1 MKKRLIRLISLV
13 ALICLILVTVLASCN
28 YSGATK
34 ESLEIKDTYG
44 KEEFASEVAEMA
56 HEKANNV
63 AFALNG
69 NALFNVVYPSIIDE
83 EIDKNTDTTDYDISD
98 KKALKN
104 AVNFFTATL
113 SKIVGDK
120 FISTNDNEI
129 ISGNLL
135 KLVIDKSLTDITDDG
150 FKLVIVPNNISITA
164 NSYMGLEYGIYT
176 FLEDFLG
183 CIFATEEYDYI
194 PSYPTI
200 NLESTEKIYIPD
212 VKWRAVYAY
221 ESLPLGNTDEY
232 GLQWSEKLKLNAAG
246 NRGWYKW
253 AHTFYYYI
261 SPDEY
266 FDTHPEYFS
275 EYNGKRKHEDGPV
288 SGQLCLTNEDV
299 YRIVSEKMFGYMAEN
314 PHMRYWDFSQMDTWI
329 NRGTGCRC
337 ENCKKL
343 DDAEGS
349 PMGSLLTF
357 INRLADECAVR
368 FPQNYISTLA
378 YNYSATPPKNIRPR
392 DNVIIKLC
400 LMPGDVTS
408 SVSEPRNSKAET
420 SKKIIE
426 EWGAISKNLLIWDYN
441 IDYHQYL
448 MPYPI
453 LTALKDNNDFYID
466 NNVYA
471 IFHQLGRDKGGN
483 SAELSAYV
491 FSKLMWDRNTDVDKL
506 LSRYFGAV
514 YGDAAEPMAQ
524 YYTALEQNAYNAGR
538 PLYIYSTVFE
548 NTFDY
553 LSNANV
559 AKYLKMFETAEK
571 AVSDQPEILER
582 VQKAKIGVLYVKAQE
597 ISLDIKGKKAAL
609 EEWKTLC
616 DKFGIDSLYEGNPNK
631 DNEVQTF
638 YNTQKILI
646 NAIPW
651 ICVGAV
657 VIIALIILAITL
669 IIKKNKRKKLSN
681 VKSPPEYI
689 DIE

>member
-13 ALICLILVTVLASCN
+13 SLICVILVTVLASCN

-34 ESLEIKDTYG
+34 ESLKIKDTYG
-44 KEEFASEVAEMA
+44 KAEFASEVTEMA
-56 HEKANNV
+56 REKANNV

-69 NALFNVVYPSIIDE
+69 NALFNVIYPSIIDE
-83 EIDKNTDTTDYDISD
+83 EIDDNADTTDYEISD

-120 FISTNDNEI
+120 FITTNDNEI
-129 ISGNLL
+129 PSGNLL
-135 KLVIDKSLTDITDDG
+135 KLVIDKSLNDITDDG
-150 FKLVIVPNNISITA
+150 FKLVIAPNSISITA

-194 PSYPTI
+194 PSYPTV
-200 NLESTEKIYIPD
+200 NLESIEKTYIPD

-232 GLQWSEKLKLNAAG
+232 GLQWSEKLKLNGAG

-261 SPDEY
+261 SPNEY

-378 YNYSATPPKNIRPR
+378 YNYSATPPKYIRPR

-420 SKKIIE
+420 SKKIIK
-426 EWGAISKNLLIWDYN
+426 EWSAISKNLLIWDYN

-491 FSKLMWDRNTDVDKL
+491 FSKLMWDRDTDVDKL

-582 VQKAKIGVLYVKAQE
+582 IQKVKIGVLYVKAQE

-669 IIKKNKRKKLSN
+669 IIKKNKRKKLNN
-681 VKSPPEYI
+681 VKTPPEYI

>member
-232 GLQWSEKLKLNAAG
+232 GLQWSEKLKLNGAG

-524 YYTALEQNAYNAGR
+524 YHTALEQNAYNAGR

-559 AKYLKMFETAEK
+559 AKYLKMFETAAK
-571 AVSDQPEILER
+571 GVSDQPEILER

>member
-1 MKKRLIRLISLV
+1 MKKKLIRLISLV
-13 ALICLILVTVLASCN
+13 ALICVILVTVLASCN
-28 YSGATK
+28 FSGATK

-56 HEKANNV
+56 REKTNNV

-69 NALFNVVYPSIIDE
+69 NALFNVVYPSIVDE
-83 EIDKNTDTTDYDISD
+83 EIDDNADTTGYEISD

-113 SKIVGDK
+113 SKIVDDK
-120 FISTNDNEI
+120 FFSTNDNEI
-129 ISGNLL
+129 PSGNLL
-135 KLVIDKSLTDITDDG
+135 KLIIDESLADITDDG
-150 FKLVIVPNNISITA
+150 FKLIIAPNNISITA

-176 FLEDFLG
+176 FLEDYLG

-200 NLESTEKIYIPD
+200 NLESIEKTYIPD

-232 GLQWSEKLKLNAAG
+232 GLQWSEKLKLNGAG

-261 SPDEY
+261 SPNEY

-275 EYNGKRKHEDGPV
+275 EYNGKRKYEDGPV

-299 YRIVSEKMFGYMAEN
+299 YRIVSEKMFGNMAEN

-408 SVSEPRNSKAET
+408 SVSKPRNSKAET

-426 EWGAISKNLLIWDYN
+426 EWSAISKNLLIWDYN

-471 IFHQLGRDKGGN
+471 IFHQLSRDKGGN

-491 FSKLMWDRNTDVDKL
+491 FSKLMWDRDTDVDKL
-506 LSRYFGAV
+506 ISRYFGAV

-524 YYTALEQNAYNAGR
+524 YYTALEQNAYKAGR

-616 DKFGIDSLYEGNPNK
+616 DKFAIDSLYEGNPNK

-651 ICVGAV
+651 ICVGSV
-657 VIIALIILAITL
+657 IIIALIILSITL
-669 IIKKNKRKKLSN
+669 IIKKNKRTKLNN
-681 VKSPPEYI
+681 VNSPSEF
-689 DIE
+689 IEIE

>member
-1 MKKRLIRLISLV
+1 MNKRLIRIVSIAVLV
-13 ALICLILVTVLASCN
+13 CIILLTVLASCN
-28 YSGATK
+28 YSDATK
-34 ESLEIKDTYG
+34 ESIQINNVYG
-44 KEEFASEVAEMA
+44 AEEFAAEANEMA
-56 HEKANNV
+56 REKANNV

-69 NALFNVVYPSIIDE
+69 EGLFTVVYPSILDKTDDE
-83 EIDKNTDTTDYDISD
+83 NTDATGYEFSD
-98 KKALKN
+98 KKAVKN

-113 SKIVGDK
+113 SKIVGSA
-120 FISTNDNEI
+120 FNSVSDNEI
-129 ISGNLL
+129 ISGNTL
-135 KLVIDKSLTDITDDG
+135 KLIIDESLTDITDDG
-150 FKLVIVPNNISITA
+150 FKLSITPNTITITA
-164 NSYMGLEYGIYT
+164 NSYMGLEYGVYT
-176 FLEDFLG
+176 FLEDYLG
-183 CIFATEEYDYI
+183 CMFATETFDYI

-200 NLESTEKIYIPD
+200 NLESTEKTFIPD
-212 VKWRAVYAY
+212 IKWRAVYAY

-232 GLQWSEKLKLNAAG
+232 GLQWAQKLKLNGAG

-299 YRIVSEKMFGYMAEN
+299 YRIVSEKMFAYMAEN

-420 SKKIIE
+420 SKEIIE
-426 EWGAISKNLLIWDYN
+426 KWSAISKNLLIWDYN

-471 IFHQLGRDKGGN
+471 IFHQLSRDKGGN
-483 SAELSAYV
+483 SAELNAYV
-491 FSKLMWDRNTDVDKL
+491 FSKLMWDRDTDIDKL

-514 YGDAAEPMAQ
+514 YGDAAKPMAQ
-524 YYTALEQNAYNAGR
+524 YYTALEQNAYSANR

-559 AKYLKMFETAEK
+559 AKYLDMFKSAES
-571 AVSDQPEILER
+571 AVSYQPVILER

-638 YNTQKILI
+638 YNTQKLLI

-651 ICVGAV
+651 ICVGS
-657 VIIALIILAITL
+657 VIIIVLIILAITL
-669 IIKKNKRKKLSN
+669 IIKKNKRTKLKN
-681 VKSPPEYI
+681 AKSPPEYI

>member
-56 HEKANNV
+56 REKANNV

-83 EIDKNTDTTDYDISD
+83 EIDKNADTTDYDISD

-200 NLESTEKIYIPD
+200 NLESTEKTYIPD

-232 GLQWSEKLKLNAAG
+232 GLQWSEKLKLNGAG

-559 AKYLKMFETAEK
+559 GKYLKMFETAEK

-597 ISLDIKGKKAAL
+597 ISLDIKCKKAAL

>member
-1 MKKRLIRLISLV
+1 MKKRLIRLISMV
-13 ALICLILVTVLASCN
+13 SLICVILVTVLASCN
-28 YSGATK
+28 FSGATK
-34 ESLEIKDTYG
+34 ESLAIKDVYG
-44 KEEFASEVAEMA
+44 KEEFASEVAEIA
-56 HEKANNV
+56 REKANNV

-69 NALFNVVYPSIIDE
+69 NALFTVVYPSIVDVEIDE
-83 EIDKNTDTTDYDISD
+83 EVDTEGYENSD

-113 SKIVGDK
+113 SKIVGDEINS
-120 FISTNDNEI
+120 ISDNEI
-129 ISGNLL
+129 ASGNTLRL
-135 KLVIDKSLTDITDDG
+135 VLDEKLTEFTDDG
-150 FKLVIVPNNISITA
+150 FKLIISPNTISITA

-176 FLEDFLG
+176 FLEEYLG

-200 NLESTEKIYIPD
+200 NLESTEKTYTPD

-221 ESLPLGNTDEY
+221 ESLPLGNTDKY
-232 GLQWSEKLKLNAAG
+232 GLQWSQKLKLNGAG

-275 EYNGKRKHEDGPV
+275 EYNGKRKYEDGPV

-299 YRIVSEKMFGYMAEN
+299 YRIVSEKMFSYMAEN

-343 DDAEGS
+343 DDEEGS

-357 INRLADECAVR
+357 INRLADECAIR

-408 SVSEPRNSKAET
+408 SVSEPRNSEAET

-441 IDYHQYL
+441 INFHQYL

-471 IFHQLGRDKGGN
+471 IFHQMDRDKGGN

-491 FSKLMWDRNTDVDKL
+491 FSKLMWDRNTDVDRL

-524 YYTALEQNAYNAGR
+524 YYTALEENAYKAGR
-538 PLYIYSTVFE
+538 PLYIYSTVYE

-559 AKYLKMFETAEK
+559 AKYLKMFETAEN
-571 AVSDQPEILER
+571 AVSNQPEMLER
-582 VQKAKIGVLYVKAQE
+582 IQKAKIGVLYVKAQE

-616 DKFGIDSLYEGNPNK
+616 DKFGIESLYEGNPNK

-646 NAIPW
+646 SLIPW
-651 ICVGAV
+651 ICVGTV

-669 IIKKNKRKKLSN
+669 IVKKNKRKKTN
-681 VKSPPEYI
+681 KIKSPPDFV
-689 DIE
+689 DIK

>member
-56 HEKANNV
+56 REKANNV

-83 EIDKNTDTTDYDISD
+83 EIDKNADTTDYDISD

-200 NLESTEKIYIPD
+200 NLESTEKTYIPD

-221 ESLPLGNTDEY
+221 ESLPLGNTDKY
-232 GLQWSEKLKLNAAG
+232 GLQWSEKLKLNGAG

-651 ICVGAV
+651 ICVGTV
-657 VIIALIILAITL
+657 VIIALIILAITQ

>member
-56 HEKANNV
+56 REKANNV

-83 EIDKNTDTTDYDISD
+83 EIDKNADTTDYDISD

-232 GLQWSEKLKLNAAG
+232 GLQWSEKLKLNGAG

-343 DDAEGS
+343 DDAEGN

-483 SAELSAYV
+483 SAELSAYI

-616 DKFGIDSLYEGNPNK
+616 DKFGINSLYEGNPNK